1 MNLSSEL
8 AYQAYLSIYLIWHIR
23 GYIAGRS
30 QRNMNSKAIAQNP
43 PHCRLKRDRSFSTK
57 A

>member
-1 MNLSSEL
+1 M